1 MVVGRFASQ
10 LWETSSPPPLILRF
24 PLLIDWKESHD
35 KIVATLPKIT
45 LSIDFKHMNAIMR
58 KPKGSFNFEK
68 DNSQPQINKYEN
80 LIEFKLY
87 LSHLKG

>member
-10 LWETSSPPPLILRF
+10 LRETSSPPPLILRF
-24 PLLIDWKESHD
+24 QLLIDWKESHD
-35 KIVATLPKIT
+35 KIVATLPQNT
-45 LSIDFKHMNAIMR
+45 LSIDYKHMNAIMR
-58 KPKGSFNFEK
+58 KPKGGFEK

>member
-1 MVVGRFASQ
+1 
-10 LWETSSPPPLILRF
+10 
-24 PLLIDWKESHD
+24 
-35 KIVATLPKIT
+35 
-45 LSIDFKHMNAIMR
+45 MNAIMR

>member
-10 LWETSSPPPLILRF
+10 LRETSSPPPLILRF

-35 KIVATLPKIT
+35 KIVATLPQNT

-58 KPKGSFNFEK
+58 KLKGSFEK
-68 DNSQPQINKYEN
+68 DNSQPQINKNEN
-80 LIEFKLY
+80 LIVQTIFK
-87 LSHLKG
+87 SS